1 MIKSGY
7 EIKEKFMPSKNPEVL
22 KKAAKTYWEK
32 NKDDPEKKRKAVER
46 ATAWAIANK
55 EKLQKYRED
64 NKEKRK
70 IEKRK
75 WDIANREHVNKMS
88 SEWQKNNLEY
98 AKERN
103 RKYQLTEKGKIT
115 KRASRDTYRAR
126 CKESSMNR
134 FDMKNIAKIYRQCKE
149 LSVLTGSKY
158 HVDHIVP
165 IRHPKVCGLHCSWNL
180 AIITAAENLSKTNH
194 FDG

>member
-1 MIKSGY
+1 
-7 EIKEKFMPSKNPEVL
+7 MPSKNPEVL

-75 WDIANREHVNKMS
+75 WNIENREHVNKMS

-98 AKERN
+98 AKKRN
-103 RKYQLTEKGKIT
+103 KKYQLTEKGKIT
-115 KRASRDTYRAR
+115 KQASRDTYRAR

-134 FDMKNIAKIYRQCKE
+134 FDMKNIAKVYRQCKE
-149 LSVLTGSKY
+149 LSVSTGVKY

-165 IRHPKVCGLHCSWNL
+165 IRHNDVCGLHVSWNM
-180 AIITAAENLSKTNH
+180 AVITAKENLSKTNH